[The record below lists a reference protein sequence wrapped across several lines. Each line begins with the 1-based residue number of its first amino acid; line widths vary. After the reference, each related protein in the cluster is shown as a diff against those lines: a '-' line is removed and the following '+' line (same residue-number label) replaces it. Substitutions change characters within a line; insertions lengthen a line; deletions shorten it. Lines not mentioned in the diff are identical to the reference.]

1 MVVVNSTVA
10 TLSGSLEGTTTD
22 DAGESFNIKW
32 QVTVSLGTYT
42 FALTVAVLP
51 TSSEVIE
58 IGNLIQLPFNLIDLF
73 PMLDH
78 TSEITNNP
86 VDEYSL
92 GFKVL
97 INSPPLQTLLLN
109 KLFLSFTEW
118 LLKGY
123 QHKR

>member
-22 DAGESFNIKW
+22 DAEESFNIKW

-51 TSSEVIE
+51 TSSEVIG

-78 TSEITNNP
+78 TSEITNDP
-86 VDEYSL
+86 LVKYSL

-97 INSPPLQTLLLN
+97 INSPPHPKFMEY
-109 KLFLSFTEW
+109 KLSLSFT
-118 LLKGY
+118 
-123 QHKR
+123 

>member
-22 DAGESFNIKW
+22 DAEESFNIKW

-51 TSSEVIE
+51 TSSEVIG

-78 TSEITNNP
+78 TSEITNDP
-86 VDEYSL
+86 LVKYSL

-97 INSPPLQTLLLN
+97 INSPPLHKFMEY
-109 KLFLSFTEW
+109 KLSLSFT
-118 LLKGY
+118 
-123 QHKR
+123 